1 MPLIMIGEDMRIS
14 KKVEVP
20 TSYSVRAENVSSFR
34 AASSPAPTPIQQRRD
49 SLNQFAEQALDK
61 FDQLGE
67 FALKLGFGPDESKFK
82 RHLPTAIESAG
93 TAAEIVG
100 KNIKVTDSGSFLRQ
114 SAGRVGSALLKVTG
128 KALNATTGVLSVAA
142 TFHLERKHS
151 DGPMTETPKA
161 FIKATA
167 KTALSTFVVGAAAGA
182 ATFMVGGLALPVVAG
197 VGAAIGAGMA
207 FDKIFGK

>member
-1 MPLIMIGEDMRIS
+1 MKIS
-14 KKVEVP
+14 KKIEVP
-20 TSYSVRAENVSSFR
+20 ASYSVRAANISSSR

-49 SLNQFAEQALDK
+49 SLNQFAEETLDK

-67 FALKLGFGPDESKFK
+67 FALKLGFGPDASKFK

-93 TAAEIVG
+93 TAAEIAG
-100 KNIKVTDSGSFLRQ
+100 KNIKLSDSTGFFRQ
-114 SAGRVGSALLKVTG
+114 STGRVGTALLRVAG

-151 DGPMTETPKA
+151 TGPMKETPKA

-167 KTALSTFVVGAAAGA
+167 KTALSTFVVGAATGA
-182 ATFMVGGLALPVVAG
+182 AAAAVGGLAIPVVAG
-197 VGAAIGAGMA
+197 VGAAIGVGMA